1 MFWLIDSCQNSVSAD
16 QYRLTVSRAQVS
28 THWVRVFFE
37 VIRWQVATFQMIA
50 GSSSIFLK
58 CIWNKSCSWAALL
71 KFWFRTDLGRENST
85 GFYMQGRQSLLTFL
99 TIVTRWSRSTSN
111 FQALIGQNL
120 TGEFMRKI
128 YAASGN
134 LLTDGWSWQ
143 GFVSSCDVFNCLFLL
158 DVPSE
163 IELLT
168 RLFCVIHGW
177 FVYCAFGWEMHR
189 LSKSL
194 EIRFRMASFSKMSL
208 LTCPCLRRKRVEKS
222 QAILEHLMTFRSSI
236 STGKPEQLL
245 SLMCFFFFG
254 FLRSSV
260 VYVA

>member
-1 MFWLIDSCQNSVSAD
+1 
-16 QYRLTVSRAQVS
+16 
-28 THWVRVFFE
+28 
-37 VIRWQVATFQMIA
+37 MIA

-58 CIWNKSCSWAALL
+58 CICNKSCSWAALS
-71 KFWFRTDLGRENST
+71 KFWFETDLGRENST

-99 TIVTRWSRSTSN
+99 TVTRWSRSTSN
-111 FQALIGQNL
+111 FYALIGQNL

-134 LLTDGWSWQ
+134 LLTDSWSWQ

-168 RLFCVIHGW
+168 RLFCAIHGL
-177 FVYCAFGWEMHR
+177 FVYCTFGWEMHR

-245 SLMCFFFFG
+245 SLMCFFFRFPEVE
-254 FLRSSV
+254 RM
-260 VYVA
+260 VYAA